1 MALKK
6 LQVAAILFCM
16 LSFAEAGTVSI
27 GTASAYG
34 DIRVDDSIVKGNA
47 TLFDGSVVETV
58 KATANLRINKGTE
71 ITMAAGSR
79 GTLYS
84 DHIVLQQGET
94 ELVAPQSFQLHAA
107 GIRVR
112 SNEPGS
118 RAVVAVRPDKT
129 VEVASLNGS
138 FGITNDQGIT
148 LANVVPGSSI
158 SFAMQAGTN
167 NQDFAGS
174 GHVSFK
180 NNTYYLTT
188 GAHAKYVLTCQ
199 SPASFVGYKVDVTG
213 KLEVTNGET
222 VLCLSKITQSL
233 SPGISTTGKWIIGG
247 VVVAALAGTAIGVSR
262 LSGQIKSPASR

>member
-6 LQVAAILFCM
+6 LQVAVILFCM
-16 LSFAEAGTVSI
+16 LSYAQAGTVSI
-27 GTASAYG
+27 GTISAIG
-34 DIRVDDSIVKGNA
+34 DIRVDDRIVNGNA
-47 TLFDGSVVETV
+47 TLFDGSVVETT
-58 KATANLRINKGTE
+58 KATANLRINKGSE
-71 ITMAAGSR
+71 ITMAAGSK

-94 ELVAPQSFQLHAA
+94 ELVAPQSFQLQAA

-112 SNEPGS
+112 SNEPSS
-118 RAVVAVRPDKT
+118 RAVVAVKPDKT
-129 VEVASLNGS
+129 VEVASLSGS

-148 LANVVPGSSI
+148 LANIVPGSPI

-188 GAHAKYVLTCQ
+188 GAHVKYVLTCQ

-222 VLCLSKITQSL
+222 VLCVSRISQSL
-233 SPGISTTGKWIIGG
+233 SSGMSTTSKWVIGG

-262 LSGQIKSPASR
+262 LSGQIKTPASR

>member
-6 LQVAAILFCM
+6 LQVAVILFCM
-16 LSFAEAGTVSI
+16 LSYAQAGTVSI

-118 RAVVAVRPDKT
+118 RAVVAVKPDKT

-138 FGITNDQGIT
+138 FGITNEHGII
-148 LANVVPGSSI
+148 LANVVPGNPL
-158 SFAMQAGTN
+158 SFAMQAATN
-167 NQDFAGS
+167 NENFVGS
-174 GHVSFK
+174 GHVSFE

-199 SPASFVGYKVDVTG
+199 SPATFVGYKVDVTG
-213 KLEVTNGET
+213 NLEVTNGET
-222 VLCLSKITQSL
+222 VLCLSRITQSL

-247 VVVAALAGTAIGVSR
+247 VVVAALAGSAIGLSR